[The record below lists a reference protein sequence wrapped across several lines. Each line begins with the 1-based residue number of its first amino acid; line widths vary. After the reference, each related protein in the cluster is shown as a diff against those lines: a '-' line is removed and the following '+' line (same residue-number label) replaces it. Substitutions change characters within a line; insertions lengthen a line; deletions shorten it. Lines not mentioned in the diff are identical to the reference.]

1 MSVEN
6 NSTPYVTTVGAPQP
20 LPIHSVFQEGE
31 FVPIRAKIQTNELSY
46 NGTILLN
53 REDLLRAISVLNFQY
68 GGVQERNALCVC
80 WLTCFVILF
89 FAKRKRGGMTIG
101 LGV

>member
-68 GGVQERNALCVC
+68 GGVQERNALRVC
-80 WLTCFVILF
+80 WLTCVLQFVSSW
-89 FAKRKRGGMTIG
+89 
-101 LGV
+101 

>member
-68 GGVQERNALCVC
+68 GGVQERNAWSVC
-80 WLTCFVILF
+80 WFTCVGRKMEEDRAATTGIILR
-89 FAKRKRGGMTIG
+89 A
-101 LGV
+101 

>member
-6 NSTPYVTTVGAPQP
+6 NSTPYVTTVGSPQP

-68 GGVQERNALCVC
+68 GGVQERSALRVC
-80 WLTCFVILF
+80 WLTCVGRKKEEDRTATTGVIMI
-89 FAKRKRGGMTIG
+89 A
-101 LGV
+101 

>member
-1 MSVEN
+1 M
-6 NSTPYVTTVGAPQP
+6 TTVGAPQP

-68 GGVQERNALCVC
+68 GGVQERSALCVC
-80 WLTCFVILF
+80 WLTCVGRKMEKDRTATTGVIMI
-89 FAKRKRGGMTIG
+89 A
-101 LGV
+101 

>member
-1 MSVEN
+1 M
-6 NSTPYVTTVGAPQP
+6 TTVGAPQP

-31 FVPIRAKIQTNELSY
+31 FVPIRAKIQTSELSY

-68 GGVQERNALCVC
+68 GGVQERSALGVC
-80 WLTCFVILF
+80 WLTCVGRKMEKDRTATTGVIMR
-89 FAKRKRGGMTIG
+89 A
-101 LGV
+101 

>member
-1 MSVEN
+1 M
-6 NSTPYVTTVGAPQP
+6 TTVGAPQP

-53 REDLLRAISVLNFQY
+53 REDLLRAISVLNYQY
-68 GGVQERNALCVC
+68 GGVQERSALGVC
-80 WLTCFVILF
+80 WLTCVGRKKEEDRTPTTGVIMI
-89 FAKRKRGGMTIG
+89 A
-101 LGV
+101 

>member
-1 MSVEN
+1 M
-6 NSTPYVTTVGAPQP
+6 TTVGAPQP

-68 GGVQERNALCVC
+68 GGVQERSALGVC
-80 WLTCFVILF
+80 WLTCVGRKMEKDRTATTGVIMR
-89 FAKRKRGGMTIG
+89 A
-101 LGV
+101 

>member
-1 MSVEN
+1 MEN

-68 GGVQERNALCVC
+68 GGVQERSALCVC
-80 WLTCFVILF
+80 WLTCVGRKMEKDRTPTTGVIMI
-89 FAKRKRGGMTIG
+89 A
-101 LGV
+101 